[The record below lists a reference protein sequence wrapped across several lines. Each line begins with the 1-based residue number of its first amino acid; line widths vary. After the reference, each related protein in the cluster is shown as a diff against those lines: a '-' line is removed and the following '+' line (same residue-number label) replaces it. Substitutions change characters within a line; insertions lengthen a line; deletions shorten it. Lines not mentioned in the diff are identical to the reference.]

1 MTNSNS
7 FKFYNEYHLNP
18 INKMFHLI
26 GIPLIILSVI
36 NFSNYFSLV
45 FNYNNINHSLSL
57 KRLLITYYQIYYLSY
72 GIFPGFVMIVYFE
85 LLNII
90 NNSLN
95 LSFRNTAIIFTLSWI
110 LQFIGHYIEGRKP
123 AILDSISQSLL
134 GAPIFSL
141 VPLIPS
147 LKKYL
152 L

>member
-1 MTNSNS
+1 
-7 FKFYNEYHLNP
+7 
-18 INKMFHLI
+18 MFHLI

-36 NFSNYFSLV
+36 NFSNYFSLI
-45 FNYNNINHSLSL
+45 FNYDNIEYSISL
-57 KRLLITYYQIYYLSY
+57 KRLMITYYQIYYLSY
-72 GIFPGFVMIVYFE
+72 GIFPGFVMIFYFE

-90 NNSLN
+90 NNNLN
-95 LSFRNTAIIFTLSWI
+95 LGFRKTAIIFVLSWI

-123 AILDSISQSLL
+123 ALLDSISQSLL

>member
-1 MTNSNS
+1 M
-7 FKFYNEYHLNP
+7 
-18 INKMFHLI
+18 
-26 GIPLIILSVI
+26 
-36 NFSNYFSLV
+36 
-45 FNYNNINHSLSL
+45 
-57 KRLLITYYQIYYLSY
+57 
-72 GIFPGFVMIVYFE
+72 IFYFE

-90 NNSLN
+90 NNNLN
-95 LSFRNTAIIFTLSWI
+95 LGFRKTAIIFVLSWI

-123 AILDSISQSLL
+123 ALLDSISQSLL